1 MSGPAPAG
9 PAPAALAARKAA
21 ARTWARNKLKGL
33 EGRQAAGAAMAARL
47 AALSVYRAAR
57 VVLAFAPMGCE
68 PDITPFLTRV
78 LADGKMLCLPACT
91 GPGQMEARRVQ
102 ALSALQ
108 PGAYGIAEAPGP
120 ALAPGEIDLAVIPC
134 LAAGADGTRLGRGAG
149 YYDRYLPA
157 LRPEAV
163 KVALCRA
170 ALLRPTVPAGA
181 LDVPMDAVLT
191 ECGVY
196 GELLLQKTLD
206 NPPGFQ

>member
-78 LADGKMLCLPACT
+78 LADGKILCLPACT

-134 LAAGADGTRLGRGAG
+134 LAAGRDGTRLGRGAG
-149 YYDRYLPA
+149 YYDRFLAALP
-157 LRPEAV
+157 PAV
-163 KVALCRA
+163 PTVAVCRA
-170 ALLRPTVPAGA
+170 ALVQASVPAGA
-181 LDVPMDAVLT
+181 LDVPVGLVLT
-191 ECGVY
+191 ECGPA
-196 GELLLQKTLD
+196 GGAAAGRLAPSPPEL
-206 NPPGFQ
+206 